1 MTKSQVVARLAE
13 LSRIPKTRA
22 EAFVNVFF
30 EAVAGAMK
38 RGEKVEIR
46 GFGSFS
52 VRQYGSYTGR
62 NPKTNETVQVRPK
75 RLPFFR
81 SGRELRE
88 RINRGGAPAPRRE
101 RTDATSRG
109 GRV

>member
-1 MTKSQVVARLAE
+1 MTKSQVVARLAD

-22 EAFVNVFF
+22 EAFVGAFF

-38 RGEKVEIR
+38 RGDKVEIR

-52 VRQYGSYTGR
+52 VREYGSYTGR
-62 NPKTNETVQVRPK
+62 NPKTNEPVQVRPK

-81 SGRELRE
+81 VGRELKE
-88 RINRGGAPAPRRE
+88 RINRGAAPAPRRVP
-101 RTDATSRG
+101 TDAS
-109 GRV
+109 

>member
-13 LSRIPKTRA
+13 LARIPKTRA
-22 EAFVNVFF
+22 EVFVNVFF
-30 EAVAGAMK
+30 EAVTGAMK
-38 RGEKVEIR
+38 RGDKIEIR

-62 NPKTNETVQVRPK
+62 NPKTNEHVQVRPK

-81 SGRELRE
+81 VGRELKE
-88 RINRGGAPAPRRE
+88 RINRGAAPVPRKVP
-101 RTDATSRG
+101 TDAP
-109 GRV
+109 